1 VGTRRRARELV
12 LQFLYQVDM
21 NAPKNGKVPR
31 RGAPAVR
38 DANAEGT
45 DEEGTDEEG
54 ERAIDEV
61 ITSFWE
67 SFKTKEDLRPFFR
80 ELALGVLTH
89 RARIDAAIDAASAN
103 WKLSRMA
110 VVDRNILRFSTYE
123 LLYLDDIPPS
133 VTINEA
139 IEIAK
144 RFGTAESPSFINGI
158 LDNILNTRL
167 AGKKGEV

>member
-12 LQFLYQVDM
+12 LQFLYQIDM
-21 NAPKNGKVPR
+21 NVPKEGKAAK
-31 RGAPAVR
+31 RGAPATR
-38 DANAEGT
+38 EGDT
-45 DEEGTDEEG
+45 EETGDG
-54 ERAIDEV
+54 ERRAIDEA
-61 ITSFWE
+61 IESFWE

-80 ELALGVLTH
+80 ELAVGVLAH
-89 RARIDAAIDAASAN
+89 QGEIDAAIEAASEN

-123 LLYLDDIPPS
+123 LLFLDDIPPS

-139 IEIAK
+139 IEISK

-158 LDNILNTRL
+158 LDNILNTRI
-167 AGKKGEV
+167 ARKKGVV